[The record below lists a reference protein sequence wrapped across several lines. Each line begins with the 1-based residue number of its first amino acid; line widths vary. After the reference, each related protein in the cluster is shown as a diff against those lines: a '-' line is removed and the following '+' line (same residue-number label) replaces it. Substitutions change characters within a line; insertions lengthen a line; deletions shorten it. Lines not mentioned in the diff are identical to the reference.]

1 MKILRKKEY
10 DDLIN
15 QIKVAESKIR
25 DQKKYYEDKNS
36 ELNKKIT
43 DLEKE
48 KCALTSELEKLT
60 ENLKR
65 TEDILVTKE
74 NKLIKIRQEKV
85 KINQQKIEFYSRIG
99 GLTKE
104 NNKLKKEIEDKN
116 QKIENLKEDFRKNH
130 KKLTVNQYDK
140 RLKGINKKEN

>member
-60 ENLKR
+60 ENLK
-65 TEDILVTKE
+65 
-74 NKLIKIRQEKV
+74 
-85 KINQQKIEFYSRIG
+85 
-99 GLTKE
+99 
-104 NNKLKKEIEDKN
+104 
-116 QKIENLKEDFRKNH
+116 
-130 KKLTVNQYDK
+130 
-140 RLKGINKKEN
+140 